1 MINSFKKM
9 SKIFLSKTK
18 LTVPP
23 SVLRK
28 NNVKECKF
36 YVNVPFLCKET
47 PNFDAMNKKINLNIG
62 ILALLICLACGSLYA
77 FLGHDAAVLQQQ
89 QRAQRIH
96 LALRRTAHLLLK
108 QTGDST
114 STIAPIQQTN
124 ETTYLVN
131 LEHTFN
137 YDSLPTFL
145 QNSFDLQ
152 EITSKYDV
160 AVRNCHQEELLL
172 GYSSFDFLK
181 NKNVPC
187 VGRNQPK
194 GCLNFS
200 VTFKDPSVASF
211 LAMTALD
218 SMEWV
223 MLYGGL
229 FIVAIASMAYFF
241 YKYSKKEMLIS
252 SSITPIS
259 VQKTDDASLIYIG
272 QTIFDTHKHTLLIHN
287 MEQKLTFQEAQ
298 LLQLFCEHKNELL
311 ERDFILKTVW
321 GDEGVLI
328 TRSVDVFVSRLRQL
342 LKADTTLKI
351 VNVYNRGYRFEAGD
365 GQL

>member
-1 MINSFKKM
+1 M
-9 SKIFLSKTK
+9 
-18 LTVPP
+18 
-23 SVLRK
+23 RK

-77 FLGHDAAVLQQQ
+77 FLGHDAAVLQEQ
-89 QRAQRIH
+89 QRVQRIH

-108 QTGDST
+108 QAGDST

-124 ETTYLVN
+124 ETNYLVN

-160 AVRNCHQEELLL
+160 AVRDCHQEELLL

-181 NKNVPC
+181 NKDVPC

-200 VTFKDPSVASF
+200 VTFKDPSVF
-211 LAMTALD
+211 TLD
-218 SMEWV
+218 SKGLV
-223 MLYGGL
+223 MRYGGL
-229 FIVAIASMAYFF
+229 FIVAIASMAYFC
-241 YKYSKKEMLIS
+241 YKYLKKQRLIS
-252 SSITPIS
+252 PSITPIS
-259 VQKTDDASLIYIG
+259 VQKTDDAFLIYIG

-342 LKADTTLKI
+342 LKTDTTLKI
-351 VNVYNRGYRFEAGD
+351 VNVYNRGYRFETGD
-365 GQL
+365 GQS